1 MNTRGSAR
9 LKKYSYVPVDGCDST
24 MKPRV
29 YQRDL
34 VDQLLALWADHDE
47 ICLASGTGSG
57 KTLMSAAICEALL
70 KGNPKRRIL
79 IMAHGTTVIRTQIFT
94 EYSKIRPSFTFEEVR
109 PGTPIGKSQV
119 VIAIPQ
125 TLFRRKDLPH
135 FYAALFDEAHQ
146 FSDADMAVDI
156 VNRCHVQKRLDL
168 TATPSPFVKR
178 EVPIVAF
185 SLLDALREGVIVDPL
200 IELAV
205 SDYMLSLNDYNN
217 DGQLTDEAANKLT
230 KNATD
235 STMEKVG
242 HKLLSMITRRLR
254 TGSSVAGRL
263 AGGRLPAD
271 LEQVYGELGK
281 SMIVTHSIRQA
292 GFVHQYL
299 ASHGVNCVVSDYSTD
314 RDSTE
319 IDDFK
324 TNPAI
329 LALVVV
335 NRGTLGFDFPG
346 LGALVDLS
354 ETKNPNRIL
363 QMLGRIVRVAPHAKH
378 AKHAKDKLFLKV
390 AAEKMKQY
398 QEHLVGFT
406 MMLAHRETLLEW
418 DGTDILRRPVPMYK
432 DEDAV
437 KGAGSGKKR
446 DDEDI
451 DSGRSQMPRPMTG
464 IYLGEFFDKVARDK
478 NGVLDIYAVTTLGM
492 VRERY
497 HGIHARYSKQHRLNQ
512 FAIEHKRV
520 PSGKVEGEEKLHRD
534 YQDLTETIGAHFVP
548 GFKEEF
554 KTLCNRAMMIEAKG
568 SP

>member
-1 MNTRGSAR
+1 
-9 LKKYSYVPVDGCDST
+9 
-24 MKPRV
+24 MKPRN
-29 YQRDL
+29 YQRAL
-34 VDQLLALWADHDE
+34 VDQLLTLWRNNDE

-57 KTLMSAAICEALL
+57 KTLMSAAVCEELL
-70 KGNPKRRIL
+70 KEHPKRRIL
-79 IMAHGTTVIRTQIFT
+79 IMAHGTTVIRTQIFD
-94 EYSKIRPSFTFEEVR
+94 EYKKIRPPFTFEEIR
-109 PGTPIGKSQV
+109 PGRPIGASQV

-125 TLFRRKDLPH
+125 TLFRRKGLPDFH
-135 FYAALFDEAHQ
+135 TAIFDEAHQ
-146 FSDADMAVDI
+146 FSDAEMAADI
-156 VNRCHVQKRLDL
+156 MKRCRVHKRLDL

-178 EVPIVAF
+178 GVPIVAF
-185 SLLDALREGVIVDPL
+185 SLLDALHEGVIVDPL

-205 SDYMLSLNDYNN
+205 SDYMLSLDDYNN
-217 DGQLTDEAANKLT
+217 DGQLTDEASNKLT
-230 KNATD
+230 KHATD

-254 TGSSVAGRL
+254 TGSAIVGKLS
-263 AGGRLPAD
+263 GGRLPAD

-299 ASHGVNCVVSDYSTD
+299 VSHGVKCVVSDSVTD

-319 IDDFK
+319 INDFK
-324 TNPAI
+324 KNPAI
-329 LALVVV
+329 LVLIVV

-363 QMLGRIVRVAPHAKH
+363 QMLGRIVRIDPQAKH
-378 AKHAKDKLFLKV
+378 PKDKLFLKV
-390 AAEKMKQY
+390 AADKMKQY

-406 MMLAHRETLLEW
+406 MMLAHRETLLDW

-432 DEDAV
+432 DENEERN
-437 KGAGSGKKR
+437 GSTVGQR
-446 DDEDI
+446 REDDDG
-451 DSGRSQMPRPMTG
+451 DNRAQMPRPMTG

-478 NGVLDIYAVTTLGM
+478 NGVLDIYAATTLGL

-497 HGIHARYSKQHRLNQ
+497 HGIHARYSKQQRLNQ
-512 FAIEHKRV
+512 FAIESKRV
-520 PSGKVEGEEKLHRD
+520 PSSKVEEEEKLHRD
-534 YQDLTETIGAHFVP
+534 YCDLTESAGAHFVP

-554 KTLCNRAMMIEAKG
+554 RALCSRAIMFETKG
-568 SP
+568 AA